1 MGGDSIH
8 WDTEATM
15 EMSRRSNATVAMTII
30 LMAGVTTIVGAFAN
44 EPGLIFAGPA
54 MIAGVLTWLEN
65 GRVRK

>member
-1 MGGDSIH
+1 M
-8 WDTEATM
+8 T
-15 EMSRRSNATVAMTII
+15 MSRRSNALVAMTII

-65 GRVRK
+65 GRVRS